1 MISVTAADIGFNY
14 VKGLVSNSDR
24 RAFFPSVVGE
34 PFAETFSMSGART
47 ARLTVTLDGQVY
59 PTGDTAMRQSKHAGG
74 ALNADWVLGQT
85 WKVLFCA
92 ALSELHKAS
101 VETCVVVG
109 LPLEDYGTL
118 EARLTARLVGQR
130 FTLKR
135 NDGRQQTVTVKDA
148 VCLTQPYGSLLDQ
161 AMDNGGHILSN
172 PFATG
177 LVGVCDL
184 GGNTLNLLVCDA
196 LEERSQ
202 WTRGDGLGLLETL
215 DDVARAIHQKYPTI
229 EPKAREVSAWL
240 AAGEFSYRG
249 TKHDIMPIV
258 KPFLDPLLDRIL
270 DRLAE
275 VWREPGRFDA
285 VLLTGGASVVLGR
298 ELKTRM
304 DGVYPNVTVAQ
315 DAQWSNARGY
325 LKFGLDFWRT

>member
-1 MISVTAADIGFNY
+1 MTNVTSADIGFNY
-14 VKGLVSNSDR
+14 VKGLVSTSDR

-34 PFAETFSMSGART
+34 PFAETFSMQGAKT
-47 ARLTVTLDGQVY
+47 ARLTVTVDGQVY
-59 PTGDTAMRQSKHAGG
+59 PVGDTAMQQSKHAGG

-85 WKVLFCA
+85 WRVIFCA
-92 ALSELHKAS
+92 ALSDLHKAS

-109 LPLEDYGTL
+109 LPLEDYTAL
-118 EARLTARLVGQR
+118 ETRLTARLVGQQ
-130 FTLKR
+130 FTFKR
-135 NDGRQQTVTVKDA
+135 NGGNHQAVTIRDA
-148 VCLTQPYGSLLDQ
+148 ICLTQPYGSLLDQ

-215 DDVARAIHQKYPTI
+215 DDVARAMHQQYPGIT
-229 EPKAREVSAWL
+229 PQAREVSAWL
-240 AAGEFSYRG
+240 AAGAFSYRG
-249 TKHDIMPIV
+249 DKHDIMPIA

-285 VLLTGGASVVLGR
+285 VLLTGGASVVLGTI
-298 ELKTRM
+298 LKTRM
-304 DGVYPNVTVAQ
+304 DGVYPNVTVAR
-315 DAQWSNARGY
+315 DAQWANARGY
-325 LKFGLDFWRT
+325 LKFGLDFWRV